1 MSFVARCEIEK
12 TAQGELY
19 QNTVK
24 QLLDTKC
31 LGQSSK
37 CRNFH

>member
-1 MSFVARCEIEK
+1 MSFLARYEIEK
-12 TAQGELY
+12 TTQGEFD
-19 QNTVK
+19 QSTVK